1 MDLSEFKQQLQ
12 RKKEVYLRLKVRP
25 NAAMTALKDI
35 MSDETVKIDI
45 AAKPEQGKANA
56 VLIKF
61 LAKEFGIAK
70 ENIKMLSGVSERLKL
85 IKIIK

>member
-12 RKKEVYLRLKVRP
+12 RKKEVYLSLKVRP